1 MKDNIQS
8 HIGSLNWNYRV
19 QLRDKKVEYIN
30 AYGEFID
37 AHKLL
42 LTYKN
47 KKTKEITAKNIV
59 VAVGGRPKYPSD
71 IKGAAE
77 HCITSDDLFSLK
89 YITYPRSSFVNSLIL
104 EVHL

>member
-30 AYGEFID
+30 AYGEFVD
-37 AHKLL
+37 SHKVLV
-42 LTYKN
+42 TYKN

-59 VAVGGRPKYPSD
+59 VAVGGRPKYPND
-71 IKGAAE
+71 IKGAME
-77 HCITSDDLFSLK
+77 YTIT
-89 YITYPRSSFVNSLIL
+89 R
-104 EVHL
+104 